1 VDFTG
6 FTKGANSMIYQYCRS
21 AHFQFVF
28 EDKTMRFTQPQFL
41 NDPEECKP
49 SIKGLMNI
57 DSLNNLVKTKFED
70 ILDKELS
77 KLDLDP
83 FKRAIKKYEQLS
95 SITQYKQ
102 LLEIISQSP
111 PLTTTLESAFKR
123 LEKLIGIACFSEDG
137 NSIEMWKRYGGSGHG
152 FMLEF
157 NEAHD
162 FFDTRKSN
170 LDSLRLLTNVSYEN
184 EKHAE
189 FLTGLKDKNVFYTKN
204 ADKWAV
210 EKERRLIRS
219 LSDLQ
224 EASEGVFVDHFP
236 FSVLESFTFGT
247 ECSDKQIAH
256 YTPQLRDENPNINV
270 YRLRFIKNGSISK
283 EAL

>member
-1 VDFTG
+1 MTNFTG
-6 FTKGANSMIYQYCRS
+6 ESFMIYQYCRP

-28 EDKTMRFTQPQFL
+28 EDKTIRFTQPQFL

-57 DSLNNLVKTKFED
+57 DDLNGFITKKFED
-70 ILDKELS
+70 ILDEELR
-77 KLDLDP
+77 KLDLNP
-83 FKRAIKKYEQLS
+83 FKRAALKCEQLS
-95 SITQYKQ
+95 SITQYEKT
-102 LLEIISQSP
+102 LNIISQSA
-111 PLTTTLESAFKR
+111 LLKTILESAFKH
-123 LEKLIGIACFSEDG
+123 LEQLIGIACFSEDG
-137 NSIEMWKRYGGSGHG
+137 NSIEMWKRYGENGHG

-157 NEAHD
+157 NESHD

-170 LDSLRLLTNVSYEN
+170 VDSLRLLTKVSYEN

-189 FLTGLKDKNVFYTKN
+189 FLSNLKDINILYTKS

-210 EKERRLIRS
+210 EKEQRLVRS

-224 EASEGVFVDHFP
+224 EVSRGVFVDHFP
-236 FSVLESFTFGT
+236 FMALESFTFGT

-256 YTPQLRDENPNINV
+256 YTSKLRDENPNINV
-270 YRLRFIKNGSISK
+270 YRLRFIKNGSTSK

>member
-1 VDFTG
+1 
-6 FTKGANSMIYQYCRS
+6 MIYQYCRY

-28 EDKTMRFTQPQFL
+28 EDKTIRFTQPQFL
-41 NDPEECKP
+41 NDSEECKP

-57 DSLNNLVKTKFED
+57 DDLNGFIIEKFED
-70 ILDKELS
+70 ILDEELS
-77 KLDLDP
+77 KLDLNP
-83 FKRAIKKYEQLS
+83 FKRAAIKCEQLS
-95 SITQYKQ
+95 SITLYKQ
-102 LLEIISQSP
+102 TLKIISESP
-111 PLTTTLESAFKR
+111 LLTTTLESVFKR
-123 LEKLIGIACFSEDG
+123 LEQLIGIACFSEDG
-137 NSIEMWKRYGGSGHG
+137 NSIEMWKRYGENGHG

-157 NEAHD
+157 NESHD

-189 FLTGLKDKNVFYTKN
+189 FLTGLKDKSVFYTKN

-224 EASEGVFVDHFP
+224 EVSKGIFVDHFP
-236 FSVLESFTFGT
+236 FAALESFTFGT